1 MNWLQ
6 EEGKFCRKADVADVD
21 LASDKVDSRALVDLV
36 RYNFSGGCEIYLM
49 YQAFNILY
57 SKPRLTVETI

>member
-6 EEGKFCRKADVADVD
+6 GEGKFCRKADVAEVD

-36 RYNFSGGCEIYLM
+36 RYNFNDGCEIYFVPLNVPS
-49 YQAFNILY
+49 F
-57 SKPRLTVETI
+57 